1 VPAPLSGLRILVLED
16 EALIAL
22 DVDQLCRDHG
32 AEDVILAANL
42 REAQQ
47 AAEPYDVAIIDV
59 MLDGEPT
66 LDFARSIEAAG
77 VPFVFASGYD
87 QLDELFAGFP
97 GVQLV
102 SKPYS
107 GEDLVEAV
115 VASVRK
121 LASSAD
127 S

>member
-1 VPAPLSGLRILVLED
+1 MPTPLSGLRILVLED

-22 DVDQLCRDHG
+22 DVEQLCKDHG
-32 AEDVILAANL
+32 AGDVVIASNL

-47 AAEPYDVAIIDV
+47 ASLPYDAAIIDI

-66 LDFARSIEAAG
+66 LDFARGLEAAG

-87 QLDELFAGFP
+87 QLDEIFNGFP
-97 GVQLV
+97 DVTLV
-102 SKPYS
+102 SKPYA
-107 GEDLVEAV
+107 GADLVEAV
-115 VASVRK
+115 AESIRK
-121 LASSAD
+121 TRSSD

>member
-1 VPAPLSGLRILVLED
+1 MPAPLSGLRILVLED

-32 AEDVILAANL
+32 AEDVILAATL

-47 AAEPYDVAIIDV
+47 AATPYDVAIIDV

-97 GVQLV
+97 GVRLV

-115 VASVRK
+115 AASVRK
-121 LASSAD
+121 LATSAD
-127 S
+127 G